1 MRMNADTT
9 EDSWTLAM
17 GEAVE
22 RYERSRQKNPIDRGT
37 FHPVI
42 MKMNASRRGERGMVS
57 MDFILARIAEE
68 EGFTLWDRT
77 FNQLVPSSMCV
88 SALRNYDFHYTMK
101 NWETTLIWIKQ

>member
-1 MRMNADTT
+1 MRMNNDPT
-9 EDSWTLAM
+9 EESWTTAM
-17 GEAVE
+17 QESIE
-22 RYERSRQKNPIDRGT
+22 RQPKTKNPIEEGT

-42 MKMNASRRGERGMVS
+42 MKMNATRRAERGMVS

-77 FNQLVPSSMCV
+77 FNMLAPSAVAV
-88 SALRNYDFHYTMK
+88 STLRNYDFHYTQK